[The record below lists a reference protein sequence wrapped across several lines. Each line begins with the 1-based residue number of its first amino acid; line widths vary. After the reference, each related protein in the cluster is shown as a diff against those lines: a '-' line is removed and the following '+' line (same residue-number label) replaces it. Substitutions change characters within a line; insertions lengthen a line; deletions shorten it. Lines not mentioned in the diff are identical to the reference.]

1 MYKFIEVK
9 REENIGIIILNR
21 PEKLNAWHKPMKNK
35 LLDALKRFEN
45 DKDIRAIIL
54 TGAGDKG
61 FCAGQDSEEAET
73 FDPDGAEAWIEGFR
87 VLYGFIRRLSKPIV
101 GAINGVARIGLPGGS
116 AYRCSSWACG
126 YQDGATRD
134 QFRYYD

>member
-21 PEKLNAWHKPMKNK
+21 PEKLNAWHKPMKDE

-61 FCAGQDSEEAET
+61 
-73 FDPDGAEAWIEGFR
+73 
-87 VLYGFIRRLSKPIV
+87 LRR
-101 GAINGVARIGLPGGS
+101 ARP
-116 AYRCSSWACG
+116 
-126 YQDGATRD
+126 
-134 QFRYYD
+134 